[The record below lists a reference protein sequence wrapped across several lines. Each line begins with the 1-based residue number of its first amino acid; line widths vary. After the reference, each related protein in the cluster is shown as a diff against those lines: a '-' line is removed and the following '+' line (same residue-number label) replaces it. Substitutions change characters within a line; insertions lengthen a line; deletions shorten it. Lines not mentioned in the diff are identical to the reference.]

1 MRRMPNEKRYFK
13 IGEIMGEAVKLA
25 RQDPKFA
32 AAKQQCVLENDGVC
46 ISTRFD
52 EVRLC
57 SFDVIG
63 YPVYGSCEG
72 IYGDIFF
79 YGEWMP
85 QHEEKPLHSKVRV
98 YLMKTLS
105 TSKEA
110 YLGMGDMVN
119 LICYYA
125 NEFIA
130 THWNR
135 FD

>member
-1 MRRMPNEKRYFK
+1 MSEDKRYFR
-13 IGEIMGEAVKLA
+13 IGEIMGEAVNLA
-25 RQDPKFA
+25 RHDPRFA
-32 AAKQQCVLENDGVC
+32 AAEQNCALENDGIC
-46 ISTRFD
+46 ITTRFD

-72 IYGDIFF
+72 IYGDIYF

-85 QHEEKPLHSKVRV
+85 QQEMEPLHSKVRV
-98 YLMKTLS
+98 YVMKTLS

-110 YLGMGDMVN
+110 YLGMGEMVN

-130 THWNR
+130 THLNR
-135 FD
+135 FG